1 MSKIINFNKY
11 SQEEADDA
19 SAFWDQKVKDQ
30 ILRKTITFT
39 GMKWSQQGHSW
50 ETYTVKV
57 QKVHPNRSGNPFNPE
72 INFLGEDGENYTIH
86 PEYDITVN
94 P

>member
-1 MSKIINFNKY
+1 
-11 SQEEADDA
+11 
-19 SAFWDQKVKDQ
+19 
-30 ILRKTITFT
+30 
-39 GMKWSQQGHSW
+39 MKWSQRGHDW

-72 INFLGEDGENYTIH
+72 INFLGEDGETYTIH

-94 P
+94 PNRIFSKPTKP